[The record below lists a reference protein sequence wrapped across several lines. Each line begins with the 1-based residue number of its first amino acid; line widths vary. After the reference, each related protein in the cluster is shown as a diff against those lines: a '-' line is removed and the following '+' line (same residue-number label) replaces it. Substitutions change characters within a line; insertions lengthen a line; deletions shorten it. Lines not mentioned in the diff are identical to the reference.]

1 VGVRFGAYAQEMGKR
16 TAKDRIGQPA
26 EWPAPSEARRRG
38 MLWRGRASATAK
50 KLLHGAA
57 IKLLIPAECEIALR
71 YDHLGIEEVVTAL
84 ASRRPDLH
92 VVVTGRTAKPD

>member
-1 VGVRFGAYAQEMGKR
+1 
-16 TAKDRIGQPA
+16 
-26 EWPAPSEARRRG
+26 
-38 MLWRGRASATAK
+38 
-50 KLLHGAA
+50 LLHGAA